1 MNTQE
6 SAVPSVFFTAP
17 FAEHDRV
24 LEKSLTRAVSEVGAI
39 LRYPGDSFGTVG
51 AFLDDIRNSS
61 VVVCDVS
68 SRNPNVMLELG
79 FAEAL
84 KKPIILLSKT
94 SHDAPVDLTNRRY
107 LIYGSFESV
116 ETLKLVLIQLL
127 VSADFLASD
136 FIVDD
141 ELPPLLKAAE
151 EGGTVILPLILKPCR
166 FARDPHLK
174 QFQAIN
180 DPKRSLITLPED
192 QQEALYD
199 LTAEAV
205 EKAIPIVTSA

>member
-1 MNTQE
+1 VIDVWVDTRISPGKKWKE
-6 SAVPSVFFTAP
+6 EIRGALSSASV
-17 FAEHDRV
+17 
-24 LEKSLTRAVSEVGAI
+24 
-39 LRYPGDSFGTVG
+39 
-51 AFLDDIRNSS
+51 
-61 VVVCDVS
+61 
-68 SRNPNVMLELG
+68 
-79 FAEAL
+79 AL
-84 KKPIILLSKT
+84 
-94 SHDAPVDLTNRRY
+94 
-107 LIYGSFESV
+107 
-116 ETLKLVLIQLL
+116 LL

-205 EKAIPIVTSA
+205 ERAIPIITSR

>member
-94 SHDAPVDLTNRRY
+94 SHDAPFDITNRRY
-107 LIYGSFESV
+107 LIYGSFESE

-127 VSADFLASD
+127 QSALAENTAPAERPRTKRGPRIFVSYAHQDKAFLD
-136 FIVDD
+136 RLDD
-141 ELPPLLKAAE
+141 PPTTFAKTGCDRCV
-151 EGGTVILPLILKPCR
+151 GGHQN
-166 FARDPHLK
+166 FARQEMEGRDK
-174 QFQAIN
+174 Q
-180 DPKRSLITLPED
+180 
-192 QQEALYD
+192 
-199 LTAEAV
+199 
-205 EKAIPIVTSA
+205 